1 MSNYDLNPSS
11 VQSLTSDEQIRA
23 YVNPTRMTILAL
35 LAQEKRSVSG
45 VARQL
50 GVHPAN
56 LTHHF
61 KLLEKTGL
69 IELVEKRETGKN
81 LEKYYRARAYQFIVS
96 ASDQPA
102 DQKLLTLSI
111 LCDNLNTAL
120 QTLTDP
126 NDDRAVMGI
135 LKSVRLL
142 PDDVEVFGTKLMA
155 LADEFASHAAETGDV
170 YSLNVSMYPTLAGS
184 APAQEIIIRSDEKTA
199 G

>member
-1 MSNYDLNPSS
+1 MSNYDLSPSP
-11 VQSLTSDEQIRA
+11 VQTLTSEEQIRA

-35 LAQEKRSVSG
+35 LAPEKKSISG

-61 KLLEKTGL
+61 KLLAKTGL

-102 DQKLLTLSI
+102 DQKHLALSI
-111 LCDNLNTAL
+111 LRDNLNAAL
-120 QTLTDP
+120 QALTDP
-126 NDDRAVMGI
+126 KDERAVLGI
-135 LKSVRLL
+135 LKSVRLH
-142 PDDVEVFGTKLMA
+142 PDDVEVFGAKLMA
-155 LADEFASHAAETGDV
+155 LADEFASQAAETGDV
-170 YSLNVSMYPTLAGS
+170 YSLNVSMYPTLAGGVPS
-184 APAQEIIIRSDEKTA
+184 QEIIIRSDEKTA

>member
-1 MSNYDLNPSS
+1 MSIYDLSPAP
-11 VQSLTSDEQIRA
+11 VQTLASNEQIRA

-102 DQKLLTLSI
+102 DQKLLALSI
-111 LCDNLNTAL
+111 LRDNLNTAL

-126 NDDRAVMGI
+126 NDARAVLGI
-135 LKSVRLL
+135 LKSVRLH

-155 LADEFASHAAETGDV
+155 LADGFASRAAETGDV
-170 YSLNVSMYPTLAGS
+170 YSLNVSLYPTLAGS
-184 APAQEIIIRSDEKTA
+184 APAQEIVIRSDEKTA